1 MSVRVKRV
9 YDEPAKSDGYRVL
22 VDRLWPRGLK
32 KSETQIDE
40 RPKEI
45 APSTTLRK
53 WFGHDPDKWEEF
65 KKKYWAELDDHREQ
79 LEKLARY
86 ARRRT
91 VTLLFSAKDTEH
103 NNAVAL
109 KEYLDRLT

>member
-9 YDEPAKSDGYRVL
+9 YDQPAKADGYRVL

-32 KSETQIDE
+32 KSEARIDE
-40 RPKEI
+40 WLREI

-53 WFGHDPDKWEEF
+53 WFKHDPGRWKEF
-65 KKKYWAELDDHREQ
+65 KRKYSAELDGHRDQ
-79 LEKLARY
+79 VEKLARE
-86 ARRRT
+86 ARKRN
-91 VTLLFSAKDTEH
+91 VTLLFSAKETEH

-109 KEYLDRLT
+109 KEYVEQLM